1 MQLYKIVRYVI
12 RDLLRSRWTYVYF
25 AFYYLLGMVL
35 LFINHDLSKAIITL
49 MNIITIL
56 TPLIGTVFGV
66 MYYYSSREFIQL
78 LLAQPL
84 RRQAL
89 FSGQYIGVA
98 LSLSLIVLG
107 RDLGF
112 FRLIGHWG
120 LFNFYFCGFGLSGS
134 ASQ

>member
-84 RRQAL
+84 RRQ
-89 FSGQYIGVA
+89 V
-98 LSLSLIVLG
+98 VLG